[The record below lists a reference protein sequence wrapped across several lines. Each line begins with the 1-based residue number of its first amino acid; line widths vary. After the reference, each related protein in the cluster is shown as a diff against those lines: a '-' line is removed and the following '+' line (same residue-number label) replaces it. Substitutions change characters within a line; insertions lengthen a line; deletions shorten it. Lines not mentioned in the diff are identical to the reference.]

1 MEFCKV
7 QGEWN
12 TITILASRKIYIGS
26 MARTRCCYYWIL
38 AVLAT
43 VSIYIFRN
51 AKIVAEHYNFL
62 QFETAKFRV
71 SAKWHVICLLYCFNN
86 MGGARFLSSL
96 RHWIGIGIFQLQSN
110 AANQTKIYWCV
121 TMGILKSILD
131 WVMRVLLNII
141 LNTLPFLELYSAVK
155 RIDIGPFLLPCLGRY
170 KD

>member
-1 MEFCKV
+1 MEF
-7 QGEWN
+7 N
-12 TITILASRKIYIGS
+12 TITIVAPCKIYIGS

-51 AKIVAEHYNFL
+51 AKLVAEHYNFL

-71 SAKWHVICLLYCFNN
+71 SAQWHVICLLYCFNN
-86 MGGARFLSSL
+86 MGGARSLSSL

-110 AANQTKIYWCV
+110 AANQTKIYWCA

-131 WVMRVLLNII
+131 WVMRVLLNINC
-141 LNTLPFLELYSAVK
+141 NTRPFLGLYSAVN
-155 RIDIGPFLLPCLGRY
+155 RIDIGSFLLPCLGR
-170 KD
+170 DRE